1 MTSRPF
7 CLVRRLVLLGFAG
20 SLPCGVALAEPPR
33 EPAPPPRP
41 RPVVPAP
48 TPPVSGSGV
57 GRGVGWGR
65 GSSGAPW
72 SIDMVVTSGS
82 GSSCGTIEYPSLG
95 CGGYLRAC
103 STTRGELRIV
113 EYYTHN
119 PGTCAPAGTIVARC
133 TGDTMQWRWDG
144 METVTTTLR
153 RR

>member
-1 MTSRPF
+1 MSSQSPS
-7 CLVRRLVLLGFAG
+7 LVRSFVLPGLAL
-20 SLPCGVALAEPPR
+20 SLTCGVALAEPPR
-33 EPAPPPRP
+33 EPTPPRP

-48 TPPVSGSGV
+48 TPPASGSCV
-57 GRGVGWGR
+57 GRWVGWGR
-65 GSSGAPW
+65 GSSGEPW

-82 GSSCGTIEYPSLG
+82 GASCGTIEYPSLG

-113 EYYTHN
+113 EFYTHN

-144 METVTTTLR
+144 YETVTTTLR